1 MIAWS
6 RFPPETGMY
15 TPDFG
20 TDKMTETR
28 RHTPPPPNKPP
39 HSHRLSVALVCLL
52 LIGLLPLMTRAVP
65 PTDEAIEKWVAEGV
79 WKKKVET
86 FNAFRM
92 AGGNSPEEHT
102 PLDHRRLAGSMALT
116 DAIDTVHLLVILVDF
131 VDHPWQN
138 GTEGDPSL
146 IDSVLFSEGYL
157 NPTGSMTDFFLE
169 NSYGT
174 FLVKGDLYGWYQAPE
189 TYAWY
194 ENGDD
199 GMSRGRDLARHAVEI
214 AAPDVPDFGKYDSNN
229 DGYCDGLIIIHSG
242 AGAETGAYGIWSHK
256 SSIEPPLAYD
266 GVTMSAYTMNPE
278 EYQGGLSPIG
288 VFCHEYGH
296 FLGLP
301 DLYDIDYD
309 PPSSRGLGNWA
320 LMASGSY
327 NGDSRVPAQ
336 LIAWCKSEVGFLNLI
351 DVTENMHQVAIPSV
365 EDNPVAYRLHN
376 TVTTDSEFWVVEN
389 KQPFGYDAA
398 LPAWGLCIF
407 HVDNNAPWPNIN
419 HLWYH
424 VAMEQADGQNS
435 IALGNSR
442 GDAGDPFPG
451 ASWARAF
458 HDLTNPSTH
467 TNDSGITH
475 GATTQIGVWNIS
487 NSDSIMY
494 ADFDLEW
501 SRPYIELSNYDSLVL
516 DDAPPGGDGD
526 GYFEPGETIRFYCRV
541 TNQMRTAFNAQATL
555 TANSPHVTV
564 TVGQAAVAATF
575 DELDYMNSSPIEF
588 VLADAFVPTIDSFE
602 LTISCDSTGSTA
614 GGDAYSRS
622 FSFEANIGPPQ
633 VLIVDDDRGRNYE
646 EMYADVLYRQR
657 IPYAIHSKETDGTP
671 SGAKLSDHR
680 IVFWHTGDSSNNVLQ
695 SGDLAAMNPYLDNDG
710 NLLLSTISGAFD
722 LTLLDSSFLHDY
734 LGAVVIGAHRSF
746 AFDGV
751 DGNPIGDSRKFRY
764 IAAPPVWSDNAIVTP
779 VGGGSAALTV
789 WNNGSVCAVTV
800 DSSWHSLLVNL
811 PVEYITDDFV
821 AHGYGTKDTLL
832 LSCIDFFG
840 GIPMIGNPA
849 PCCVGIRGDAADP
862 MDGVIDITDLVYL
875 IDFMF
880 RGGPEPP
887 CFEEADVN
895 GDYADPLEITD
906 LLYLIDYMYTGGPP
920 PVACP

>member
-1 MIAWS
+1 MFS
-6 RFPPETGMY
+6 
-15 TPDFG
+15 
-20 TDKMTETR
+20 
-28 RHTPPPPNKPP
+28 
-39 HSHRLSVALVCLL
+39 SVLL
-52 LIGLLPLMTRAVP
+52 LMILVREADTLKIVMKQQTCTTPLLILALLVTIVVLLPKSAGSVP
-65 PTDEAIEKWVAEGV
+65 PTDEAIKQWVAEGV
-79 WKKKVET
+79 WQQKVDA
-86 FNAFRM
+86 FKAFRL

-102 PLDHRRLAGSMALT
+102 PLDHRRQADGLALA

-131 VDHPWQN
+131 SDHPWQN
-138 GTEGDPSL
+138 GTEGTPSR
-146 IDSVLFSEGYL
+146 IDSVLFSEGYY

-199 GMSRGRDLARHAVEI
+199 GLSRGRVLARHAVEL
-214 AAPDVPDFGKYDSNN
+214 AAPNVPDFGKYDSNL

-242 AGAETGAYGIWSHK
+242 PGAETGAYGIWSHK
-256 SSIEPPLAYD
+256 SSIEPPLVYQ
-266 GVTMSAYTMNPE
+266 GVTLSAYTMNPE

-301 DLYDIDYD
+301 DLYDIDYL

-327 NGDSRVPAQ
+327 NGSSRTPAQ

-351 DVTENMHQVAIPSV
+351 DITENTHQVAIPSV
-365 EDNPVAYRLHN
+365 EDNPVAYRLSN
-376 TVTTDSEFWVVEN
+376 GVTTDSEFWVVEN
-389 KQPFGYDAA
+389 KQPYGYDAA
-398 LPAWGLCIF
+398 LPFWGLCIF
-407 HVDNNAPWPNIN
+407 HVDNNAPWPNVN

-424 VAMEQADGQNS
+424 VAMEQADGANA
-435 IALGNSR
+435 IALGGSR

-458 HDLTNPSTH
+458 HDRTNPNTR
-467 TNDSGITH
+467 TNDSGITS

-494 ADFDLEW
+494 ADFDIEW
-501 SRPYIELSNYDSLVL
+501 SRPYIELSDYDSLIL

-526 GYFEPGETIRFYCRV
+526 GQLEPGETIRVYCRV
-541 TNQMRTAFNAQATL
+541 TNRMRTAFNARATL
-555 TANSPHVTV
+555 IANSPHVTV
-564 TVGQAAVAATF
+564 TVGQADVASTF
-575 DELDYMNSSPIEF
+575 DGLDYINSSPLEF

-602 LTISCDSTGSTA
+602 ISISCDSTESIS
-614 GGDAYSRS
+614 GGDAYAWS
-622 FSFEANIGPPQ
+622 FSFEANLGPPQ

-657 IPYAIHSKETDGTP
+657 IPYAIHNKATDGSP

-680 IVFWHTGDSSNNVLQ
+680 IVFWHTGDSSSNML
-695 SGDLAAMNPYLDNDG
+695 GADDITAMRQYLDGNG
-710 NLLLSTISGAFD
+710 NLLLSTISGGFD
-722 LTLLDSSFLHDY
+722 LADLDSSFLHGY
-734 LGAVVIGAHRSF
+734 LGAVVSGTSRPY

-751 DGNPIGDSRKFRY
+751 AGNPVGDNTKYRY
-764 IAAPPVWSDNAIVTP
+764 IAAPAVWSDNAIVTP
-779 VGGGSAALTV
+779 VGSGEAAFTVRGS
-789 WNNGSVCAVTV
+789 SDVCGVTV
-800 DSSWHSLLVNL
+800 DSSWRSLFLSL
-811 PVEYITDDFV
+811 PVEYLTDDFTSQ
-821 AHGYGTKDTLL
+821 GYGTKDSLL
-832 LSCIDFFG
+832 LDAIAFFG
-840 GIPMIGNPA
+840 GIPIIGDDPGS
-849 PCCVGIRGDAADP
+849 CCVGIRGDAADP

-880 RGGPEPP
+880 RGGPQPP
-887 CFEEADVN
+887 CFEEADLN
-895 GDYADPLEITD
+895 GDGAELIDVGD
-906 LLYLIDYMYTGGPP
+906 LLYLIDYMFTGGPLP
-920 PVACP
+920 SACP